1 MKEIETSPTTDNV
14 MKAMMAVQK
23 DIQPVMKN
31 TENKFYKSNYAD
43 LTAVHEMI
51 QPLLAENGL
60 GIFTTPTTTLIEGNQ
75 FLNINTII
83 YHSSNE
89 WLSFNTLMP
98 LPKVDPQGFGI
109 ALTYGRRY
117 IITSLFNI
125 TTEDNDGNLP
135 QQTAKKAPTK
145 QAPAKP
151 IQKDPTEIRQEVIEL
166 GQAVYGDAWD
176 DNKIKLVSWAS
187 GEKQTDVNKADYN
200 TLSKMRTGLLKRQK
214 DQTE

>member
-1 MKEIETSPTTDNV
+1 MKEIDTSPETTNV

-23 DIQPVMKN
+23 DIQPVIKSTTN
-31 TENKFYKSNYAD
+31 SFYKSKYAD
-43 LTAVHEMI
+43 LAAVHEMI
-51 QPLLAENGL
+51 QPLLAEQEL
-60 GIFTTPTTTLIEGNQ
+60 GIFTTPTTVMIDGSQ
-75 FLNINTII
+75 FLHMNTMI

-135 QQTAKKAPTK
+135 QQSAKKVNP
-145 QAPAKP
+145 KP
-151 IQKDPTEIRQEVIEL
+151 VQKDPTEIRKEVVSL
-166 GQAVYGDAWD
+166 GQDVYKDDWD
-176 DNKIKLVSWAS
+176 KTKADLVKWAS
-187 GEKQTDVNKADYN
+187 NEKETDINKADYN
-200 TLSKMRTGLLKRQK
+200 TLNKIKTGLNKKQQK
-214 DQTE
+214 QTEQTE